1 MGLADHCPYD
11 QTDDPS
17 MWQLP
22 PHEVK
27 QEPPQC
33 VEPSPDNVRPPATA
47 DTLPKGSVG
56 TYLLNTDLP
65 SAQKEWI
72 LWKNKEAESL
82 EEQIAKLKRSIE
94 EHSRCG
100 QLSQSTSSKEDARAA
115 KQPRHDSNKCLESAR
130 RQPAAHIE
138 IEKNNESRSSPRGEK
153 HSERETIS
161 TERGKMYHDARD
173 SPTRSPRRKAVLKRS
188 SANSYSPENC
198 KDWVRKREDRERT
211 MSPET
216 KDMWTRLKRLLQ
228 YTDSGTEEGKDRRN
242 RTEAGKYH
250 RRTET
255 VTRSHR
261 NDDRKSSKHNKD
273 ERSRGRSRTTEVKRR
288 RGERKSGSHLVLIDV
303 RKLTPRMKPVGVRVE
318 SNVRRRS
325 PKHQRLKDR
334 DVNDSIRRLA
344 MVGARSSEEECT
356 ASHVHRH
363 DEPPSPL
370 GDGVPDFT
378 RAFRTGEWERQFGEE
393 SA

>member
-1 MGLADHCPYD
+1 MFESH
-11 QTDDPS
+11 
-17 MWQLP
+17 
-22 PHEVK
+22 
-27 QEPPQC
+27 
-33 VEPSPDNVRPPATA
+33 SPTTCCSHRDR
-47 DTLPKGSVG
+47 
-56 TYLLNTDLP
+56 
-65 SAQKEWI
+65 E
-72 LWKNKEAESL
+72 
-82 EEQIAKLKRSIE
+82 
-94 EHSRCG
+94 
-100 QLSQSTSSKEDARAA
+100 
-115 KQPRHDSNKCLESAR
+115 
-130 RQPAAHIE
+130 
-138 IEKNNESRSSPRGEK
+138 NNESRSSPRGEK

-161 TERGKMYHDARD
+161 TARGKMYHDARD

-188 SANSYSPENC
+188 SANRSSPENC
-198 KDWVRKREDRERT
+198 KDSVRKLEARERT
-211 MSPET
+211 MSPDT
-216 KDMWTRLKRLLQ
+216 KDMWSRFKRLVQ
-228 YTDSGTEEGKDRRN
+228 YTDSGTEEGKYRRN
-242 RTEAGKYH
+242 RTEEGKDH

-255 VTRSHR
+255 VTRSHP

-288 RGERKSGSHLVLIDV
+288 RGERKSGSRLVLIDV

-370 GDGVPDFT
+370 GDEVQVPDFT

>member
-1 MGLADHCPYD
+1 
-11 QTDDPS
+11 

-22 PHEVK
+22 PQRVK
-27 QEPPQC
+27 QPPRQGVEPP
-33 VEPSPDNVRPPATA
+33 PDIVRPPAEA
-47 DTLPKGSVG
+47 NPAHLPTK
-56 TYLLNTDLP
+56 DLTH
-65 SAQKEWI
+65 KEWV
-72 LWKNKEAESL
+72 LWKKHSPGQHATS
-82 EEQIAKLKRSIE
+82 KRSIE
-94 EHSRCG
+94 EHRGCA
-100 QLSQSTSSKEDARAA
+100 QRSQSTSFKEDAPKA
-115 KQPRHDSNKCLESAR
+115 KVPRCDSNTCLESAH
-130 RQPAAHIE
+130 RQPAAQIE
-138 IEKNNESRSSPRGEK
+138 IDKNDESRSSPREEK
-153 HSERETIS
+153 RSEKETPTS
-161 TERGKMYHDARD
+161 VERAKMYHDAKD
-173 SPTRSPRRKAVLKRS
+173 SPARSPRRKAVLKRS
-188 SANSYSPENC
+188 SANRSSPENC
-198 KDWVRKREDRERT
+198 KDSVRKLEARERT
-211 MSPET
+211 MSPDT
-216 KDMWTRLKRLLQ
+216 KDMWSRFKRLVQ

-242 RTEAGKYH
+242 RTEEGKDH

-288 RGERKSGSHLVLIDV
+288 RGERKSGSRLALIDV

-370 GDGVPDFT
+370 GDEVQVPDFT